1 MALHAHIHFES
12 RDCDGQYEHDRD
24 EGMTAEEKASDFGD
38 LEFKRR
44 MAETI
49 MSIVA
54 ENGTLTVREGYVEW
68 RESTEEGYRYAI
80 AEWCGEEPEGRNC

>member
-12 RDCDGQYEHDRD
+12 RDCDGSYDYDRVACP
-24 EGMTAEEKASDFGD
+24 TAEEQADTFGD
-38 LEFKRR
+38 LMFKRR
-44 MAETI
+44 MVDEI

-54 ENGTLTVREGYVEW
+54 EDGTLTVRRDFIEW
-68 RESTEEGYRYAI
+68 RENTEEGYRYAI